1 MDDIRYEK
9 LLNRIIQG
17 RLRLRVGDLVLY
29 IEEPSNDIIEESF
42 DVYEDALEKAYFAGC
57 YVDREVL
64 EVLVEQDLWSPI
76 DEKNAKE
83 FEKNVEDLKVE
94 AFQSF
99 FQESKLR
106 GIKRNIRMTE
116 RKRAECLL
124 KKQQLDHL
132 SCKGVASFSRN
143 IWLVSKTCKD
153 VNGNLFDFNNVS
165 IKRVMDLVA
174 EAEISVEDM
183 RYVARNAPWR
193 QMWTGSRKRDSV
205 FDKCAINLDKNQLAL
220 ISFSQMYDN
229 VYESPDQ
236 PPEEVIND
244 DDALDGWFISE
255 RRKHE
260 ADKKQRAIDSKLS
273 NSKIAN
279 SQEIMLMA
287 NNQEE
292 ANEIFDLN
300 DGHARNVVR
309 QRQNQIQEQTK
320 DGGTLHFKDLHD
332 VKQDRMIHA
341 TSQGINTIRGMKG
354 K

>member
-9 LLNRIIQG
+9 ILNRIIQG
-17 RLRLRVGDLVLY
+17 RLRLRVNDLVLY
-29 IEEPSNDIIEESF
+29 VEEPSNEIIEESF
-42 DVYEDALEKAYFAGC
+42 DVYEDALEKAYFSGC

-64 EVLVEQDLWSPI
+64 EILVEQDLWSPF
-76 DEKNAKE
+76 DEKRAKE
-83 FEKNVEDLKVE
+83 LEKNIEDLKVE
-94 AFQSF
+94 AFKGF
-99 FQESKLR
+99 FQKSKLR

-116 RKRAECLL
+116 RERATCIL
-124 KKQQLDHL
+124 KKEQLNHL
-132 SCKGVASFSRN
+132 SCKGVANFSRSVW
-143 IWLVSKTCKD
+143 IVSKTCKD
-153 VNGNLFDFNNVS
+153 VNGHLFDFNNIS
-165 IKRVMDLVA
+165 IKHVMDLVA
-174 EAEISVEDM
+174 NAEISVEDM
-183 RYVARNAPWR
+183 RYIARNAPWR

-205 FDKCAINLDKNQLAL
+205 FDKCAIDLDKNQLAL

-236 PPEEVIND
+236 PPEDVIND
-244 DDALDGWFISE
+244 DDALDGWFIVE

-287 NNQEE
+287 DNQEQ

-300 DGHARNVVR
+300 SDHARQVVR
-309 QRQNQIQEQTK
+309 QRQSQIQTQAK
-320 DGGTLHFKDLHD
+320 GKNLHFKDLDD
-332 VKQDRMIHA
+332 VKQERMMNA
-341 TSQGINTIRGMKG
+341 TNQGINTIRGMKG